1 MGNGLKSILKE
12 NSYLYA
18 SKNISL
24 APISPKNVS
33 NHYPEL
39 YPRKEK
45 MLRIVFGTFYGRF
58 EPNLSEIKPPLSKGQ

>member
-1 MGNGLKSILKE
+1 MQTKIFFHFGSNL
-12 NSYLYA
+12 
-18 SKNISL
+18 
-24 APISPKNVS
+24 PKNVS

-58 EPNLSEIKPPLSKGQ
+58 EPNLSEIKPTLSKGQ